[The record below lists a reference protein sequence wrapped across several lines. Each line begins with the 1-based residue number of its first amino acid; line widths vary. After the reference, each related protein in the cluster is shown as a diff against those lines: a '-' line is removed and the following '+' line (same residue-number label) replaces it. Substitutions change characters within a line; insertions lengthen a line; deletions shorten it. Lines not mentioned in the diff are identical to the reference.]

1 LNNEGINRIL
11 SNFGIT
17 LKKDLQKSLVK
28 KGREKAAKYGSVP
41 NDNTNLG
48 DSIRPEIIETESGLI
63 FNLNIADYYK
73 WVDGGRKA
81 TSNSGNGQLKKNLA
95 IWMRQKGINPSKIIQ
110 KISGSKTAL
119 PFEKAQEQLS
129 FLIARKIHRQGYKG
143 NKFFTEVL
151 QDGRLNDLEED
162 LKKETGKQIKII
174 LNGGNNL

>member
-1 LNNEGINRIL
+1 
-11 SNFGIT
+11 
-17 LKKDLQKSLVK
+17 
-28 KGREKAAKYGSVP
+28 
-41 NDNTNLG
+41 
-48 DSIRPEIIETESGLI
+48 
-63 FNLNIADYYK
+63 
-73 WVDGGRKA
+73 
-81 TSNSGNGQLKKNLA
+81 
-95 IWMRQKGINPSKIIQ
+95 MRQKGINPSKIIQ